1 MNNMRINVFSYLVAL
16 LLVSPSVTSF
26 AYTSSRTVTRR
37 SKAVPR
43 GIQEQHH
50 RSYATGPTTIAS
62 INPFGDHSSVK
73 KILISLQRLRL
84 NHVLAASSSSQI
96 DNSSTSESNISI
108 ENLSSKRI
116 LVVGGS
122 GRVGGSVVCQL
133 TKHNAIVMVGGTKL
147 ESFQQSQARW
157 KQLFPTYAD
166 NFDSIP
172 FYSINREDA
181 TSIADILLEADKSQ
195 QKIDLVVHTAG
206 PFQGKVN
213 SPNGVIQACVENG
226 VAYIDVCDDYCTAS
240 AAKAKYTQT
249 ALDANVPCIVSTG
262 CWPGV
267 SSLMAKQLTQSVLE
281 KRPNLTAKDL
291 TVDFNFF
298 TAGSGGAGATLLV
311 ATFLILSE
319 ESLMIVDG
327 RRKEVPAMKE
337 YSKIDFGE
345 IVGDK
350 DVAHLNLLE
359 AASCHDVLGIGNVKT
374 LFGTAPNFWNTL
386 LGLMAQLPSSFLSNE
401 PLMEKLAIFSLP
413 IVRVVDY
420 FAGATN
426 AMRVD
431 VSCEKDASVK
441 EMALYAHENLEPCVG
456 ECVSAFC
463 SALLSGSVRPGI
475 WFPEEAIVGKE
486 DIAAVLG
493 LSGVGA
499 HTLKV
504 ESDDGL
510 QNDDVWG
517 RRGNAKNALVR

>member
-133 TKHNAIVMVGGTKL
+133 TKHNAIVKVGGTKL

-359 AASCHDVLGIGNVKT
+359 AAS
-374 LFGTAPNFWNTL
+374 W
-386 LGLMAQLPSSFLSNE
+386 
-401 PLMEKLAIFSLP
+401 
-413 IVRVVDY
+413 
-420 FAGATN
+420 
-426 AMRVD
+426 
-431 VSCEKDASVK
+431 
-441 EMALYAHENLEPCVG
+441 
-456 ECVSAFC
+456 
-463 SALLSGSVRPGI
+463 
-475 WFPEEAIVGKE
+475 
-486 DIAAVLG
+486 
-493 LSGVGA
+493 
-499 HTLKV
+499 
-504 ESDDGL
+504 
-510 QNDDVWG
+510 
-517 RRGNAKNALVR
+517 